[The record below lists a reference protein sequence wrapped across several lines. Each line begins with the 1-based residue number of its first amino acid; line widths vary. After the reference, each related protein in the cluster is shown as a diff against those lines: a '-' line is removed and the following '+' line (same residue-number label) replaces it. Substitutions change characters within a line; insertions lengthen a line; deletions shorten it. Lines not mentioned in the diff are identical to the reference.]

1 MTVVDS
7 TVWIDALNGINNRE
21 TLWLIRS
28 LEVDEISL
36 TDLILCEVLQGI
48 GEERLY
54 REAREDLLR
63 FTVHNTGGA
72 DLAVAAAENYRRLR
86 RRGITIR
93 RTVDCLIATYCI
105 RGGHALLHH
114 DRDFDPFEEHL
125 GLQVIHP

>member
-114 DRDFDPFEEHL
+114 YRDFDPFEEHL

>member
-1 MTVVDS
+1 LTVVDS